1 MFCSKCGAQLPDDIT
16 FCSACGY
23 KLKSSEPLS
32 KSENE
37 TNSTIETDST
47 ESTNS
52 YKGIVKRCANCNGP
66 ITEGTTI
73 CPTCGS
79 KITNS
84 SAKSSVRD
92 FREQMFAIEA
102 SRPVKRGGFAK
113 SGSGISKTDE
123 LKLALIR
130 NYPIPNTFD
139 DILEFFLFACQNI
152 NLDLS
157 KQTASK
163 AVSRNIHHIMGAR
176 SADVETTISD
186 AWVSK
191 AEECYNKAAL
201 SFSDHPDF
209 DKLDKAYTKKLKD
222 LRKKPK
228 NKLVFETSSSKDEK
242 GINSPAPN
250 NMYVTQPSSQVTNNN
265 VSEKAGALIGNFV
278 KGIKNVKDVAT
289 SVINEDKEVVPNST
303 PTSNEYEVQQKKK
316 KRFELYKEEIPD
328 D

>member
-1 MFCSKCGAQLPDDIT
+1 MFCSKCGVQLADDVE
-16 FCSACGY
+16 FCSACGQRI
-23 KLKSSEPLS
+23 KSYNPQSIPEVGL
-32 KSENE
+32 
-37 TNSTIETDST
+37 NSTKETDRT
-47 ESTNS
+47 ESANK
-52 YKGIVKRCANCNGP
+52 YKGRVMRCMNCNGP
-66 ITEGTTI
+66 ISEGTTI

-113 SGSGISKTDE
+113 IGSGISKTDE

-163 AVSRNIHHIMGAR
+163 AVSRSIHHIAGAR
-176 SADVETTISD
+176 SASVETTISD

-191 AEECYNKAAL
+191 VEECYNQAAL
-201 SFSDHPDF
+201 FFSDHPDF
-209 DKLDKAYTKKLKD
+209 DKIDKLYTKKFKQ
-222 LRKKPK
+222 LRKKR
-228 NKLVFETSSSKDEK
+228 NKIVVETSSSKDEK
-242 GINSPAPN
+242 GINSQAPN
-250 NMYVTQPSSQVTNNN
+250 NMYATPPSAQRTSNN
-265 VSEKAGALIGNFV
+265 VPEKAGALIGNFV

-289 SVINEDKEVVPNST
+289 SVINEDKEIVPNST
-303 PTSNEYEVQQKKK
+303 PASNEYEAQQKKK
-316 KRFELYKEEIPD
+316 KRLELYKEEIPED
-328 D
+328 